1 MKIEIPD
8 KEANAILAGLRSGDQ
23 AVVSRIADLLQKEVE
38 LWNKYPFLVSLDGEH
53 LGDFSSLEDIR
64 KDFDDEL
71 DHDRIEVYDR
81 IRDVYVSNNQIWRD

>member
-8 KEANAILAGLRSGDQ
+8 KEANAILTGLRSGDL

-38 LWNKYPFLVSLDGEH
+38 LWNEYPFLVSLDGEH
-53 LGDFSSLEDIR
+53 WDFSSLEDIR

-71 DHDRIEVYDR
+71 DHDRIEIYDR
-81 IRDVYVSNNQIWRD
+81 IRGVYVHNNQIWRD